1 LNDATIRIDIIR
13 RWWEKAPQA
22 NIGLNCGKSGLIAID
37 LDKHGEQ
44 DGLTQWE
51 TLTQRYGLNPMTAI
65 SLTGGG
71 GRHLLFRIPQDCKIK
86 NSAGKLAPGI
96 DVRGAGGYVV
106 LPPSI
111 HPNGKPYAWSDDVA
125 IEPLP
130 LPILDLLT
138 REPDPWQVFTLKDAF
153 APRDP
158 LIWIV
163 EGIISEGS
171 LSIWY
176 GAPGTLKSMFLSD
189 MAVSVAAGYRWL
201 TQPDNPMTGL
211 VTAPGAVLWLDFD
224 NGQRRTHER
233 FAALA
238 RARGISDAAP
248 FYYVSMPEPI
258 LAAGDGESVRALAA
272 RMVDRDVRLL
282 VIDNLNVIAGEAD
295 ENSAEMNG
303 PMSGLRWLAETG
315 AAVVVIH
322 HQRKSN
328 GLATRAGETL
338 RGHGTIEA
346 KLDLALLIT
355 REEETVTVTPTKTRG
370 PMIKAF
376 SAKFAFEN
384 DPSHELVTARFWPSE
399 TAAADADADLPDSEL
414 QTLILGELQK
424 FGEMSANQIYERIGG
439 NRNKVLDM
447 IRHMRGGKQLGEKK
461 GNRGGFLLYP
471 LD

>member
-1 LNDATIRIDIIR
+1 MANPKSEIR
-13 RWWEKAPQA
+13 
-22 NIGLNCGKSGLIAID
+22 NSKSDGPLFREMVVVGVGLI
-37 LDKHGEQ
+37 G
-44 DGLTQWE
+44 
-51 TLTQRYGLNPMTAI
+51 
-65 SLTGGG
+65 
-71 GRHLLFRIPQDCKIK
+71 
-86 NSAGKLAPGI
+86 
-96 DVRGAGGYVV
+96 
-106 LPPSI
+106 
-111 HPNGKPYAWSDDVA
+111 
-125 IEPLP
+125 
-130 LPILDLLT
+130 
-138 REPDPWQVFTLKDAF
+138 
-153 APRDP
+153 
-158 LIWIV
+158 
-163 EGIISEGS
+163 GS
-171 LSIWY
+171 LALAARKA
-176 GAPGTLKSMFLSD
+176 GLVETVVGVEADPAHRE
-189 MAVSVAAGYRWL
+189 MALAAGVADR
-201 TQPDNPMTGL
+201 
-211 VTAPGAVLWLDFD
+211 VT
-224 NGQRRTHER
+224 ER
-233 FAALA
+233 LSGDLA
-238 RARGISDAAP
+238 RADLVVLAVPVTGIAALL
-248 FYYVSMPEPI
+248 PEVARFASETCLVTDVGSVKGPI